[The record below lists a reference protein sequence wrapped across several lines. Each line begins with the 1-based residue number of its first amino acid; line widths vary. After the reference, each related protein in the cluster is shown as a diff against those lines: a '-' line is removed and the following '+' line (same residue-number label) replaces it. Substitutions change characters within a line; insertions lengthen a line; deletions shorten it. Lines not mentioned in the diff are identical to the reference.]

1 MRAQEFWAAKIVQ
14 LLHDPPGK
22 PYFLRPHSGGH
33 KKLARKILERDRHMG
48 PTPHDVLR
56 HKKFARKILE
66 RVFPDSPAPMKTAP
80 DLLATGADRPLLTLP
95 FVEGYDL
102 QVFHPL
108 CRSHLRL
115 PHPGNVSEITGK
127 DIDDLKELQIDA
139 ASILLESDEI
149 AAAGPDELKKIFLLF
164 WRRWQDEIV
173 VQEGNALLWQ
183 LMPADSRAPDHSIW
197 DHNRMASALAFV
209 GKKME
214 PGQEQEPDHPWLFSF
229 SLRPVQEFLRQA
241 RKSQDLWTGSMLL
254 AELSM
259 AAMEPVIEHYG
270 PDVIVYPDLRANP
283 RGDIW
288 LHDHDGK
295 ALPPGLFL
303 ATRAAVIPHTFVAI
317 LPRGAAGD
325 EVLSPLESLGRK
337 VCDRVGQVWAGL
349 AGEVR
354 AWMEEVTDPGSRGSG
369 WKRLWQHAMESCPLE
384 PTWVA
389 LPWPV
394 LEKQGRY
401 YWPGGALPFQSNIEH
416 PSPEDRKVL
425 QRREGLL
432 GAWMEAAT
440 WAVYDYT
447 LSVFARTNENLLLHS
462 GFCYAP
468 AHHRLKAQ
476 HGARRR
482 IMTLPGATP
491 ADLSFEKCSLC
502 HTRAALG
509 NSDFGSR
516 NTPGESIREEV
527 RTLWKQR
534 DLDPEETGSER
545 LCAVCATKRYL
556 VRADSLKENDEKP
569 NLFNRVWAGPDK
581 DLGEVRAI
589 LGYDDERIRT
599 PFPSTVQIAAQK
611 FLVAVAKRFDIV
623 GKQAVEI
630 IRLHENLGIQR
641 SSFPDSLPA
650 LGRAARDYPAARKFL
665 TLDPQLALFPEMVAS
680 AANYADTSAKRA
692 WNDLHKQVLELRKA
706 LQQYDTSH
714 KSASKKD
721 KFGDPQTQ
729 LAVVCMDGDRM
740 GELLLH
746 GSPQTSAVCWKHIL
760 HPDVVR
766 RIRQE
771 ERFIDSGWGDLLHL
785 PRLSGPS
792 LHAFISRALAD
803 FSHTIVP
810 WVVEQ
815 EFAGRLIYS
824 GGDDLLALAPAD
836 QALDM
841 ADRLRSLYAS
851 PWIMDTRP
859 DIRPWSWLNGNQD
872 VSMSKPE
879 NRFQI
884 ITCDEDLP
892 DPDKQ
897 DFPKHLMPM
906 LGSGCT
912 MSAGIMYGHFKT
924 PLGTLLHHSH
934 ILLDSWAKELAG
946 RNAAGLGH
954 FSRGGVKTMFAA
966 RWDTGISGLADTV
979 RRVRDGFAKE
989 GTLPASLPYKLRE
1002 QGRLLDPFAL
1012 PSDGPRDQDKTKRIM
1027 NGLLRK
1033 AVGDGRVGE
1042 ATGRA
1047 VLALWQAGCRLREHP
1062 GDRKVDDLAGLFFC
1076 RYLSSRTGGES

>member
-14 LLHDPPGK
+14 LLHDPPAK
-22 PYFLRPHSGGH
+22 PYFLRPDSVDHGE
-33 KKLARKILERDRHMG
+33 LASS
-48 PTPHDVLR
+48 
-56 HKKFARKILE
+56 ILE
-66 RVFPDSPAPMKTAP
+66 RVFPGSPAPMQTAP

-95 FVEGYDL
+95 FAEGYDL
-102 QVFHPL
+102 GNRYFHRDPLVTHPL

-115 PHPGNVSEITGK
+115 PHPGNVSEITDK
-127 DIDDLKELQIDA
+127 DIDDLKVLQLNA
-139 ASILLESDEI
+139 ARVLLDSEEI
-149 AAAGPDELKKIFLLF
+149 AAAGADELKKIFLLF

-173 VQEGNALLWQ
+173 AQEDNALLWQ

-197 DHNRMASALAFV
+197 DHNRMASVLAFV

-259 AAMEPVIEHYG
+259 AAMEPVIERYG
-270 PDVIVYPDLRANP
+270 PDVIVYPDLRGNP

-288 LHDHDGK
+288 LHDHDGN
-295 ALPPGLFL
+295 ALPSGLFQ

-337 VCDRVGQVWAGL
+337 VCDRVGQVWSGL

-354 AWMEEVTDPGSRGSG
+354 AWMEEVTNPGSRGSG

-394 LEKQGRY
+394 LEDQDKY
-401 YWPGGALPFQSNIEH
+401 YWPGGALPFQSNIER
-416 PSPEDRKVL
+416 PSPDDQEKLDRRKA
-425 QRREGLL
+425 LL
-432 GAWMEAAT
+432 GAWMDPAT
-440 WAVYDYT
+440 WAGYEYT
-447 LSVFARTNENLLLHS
+447 LSVFARTNKDLLLHS

-509 NSDFGSR
+509 NSELGAGNKDS
-516 NTPGESIREEV
+516 ESIREQV
-527 RTLWKQR
+527 RKLWKNR
-534 DLDPEETGSER
+534 ELDPEEQGNER

-556 VRADSLKENDEKP
+556 VRADSRKKDAEQP
-569 NLFNRVWAGPDK
+569 NRFNRVWAGADSVGRVRSQADYKDK
-581 DLGEVRAI
+581 ISYKDKI
-589 LGYDDERIRT
+589 IRT
-599 PFPSTVQIAAQK
+599 PFPSTVQVAAQE
-611 FLVAVAKRFDIV
+611 FLVALAKRFDLV
-623 GKQAVEI
+623 RDQVKEI
-630 IRLHENLGIQR
+630 IRLHDTLEIQR
-641 SSFPDSLPA
+641 SSFPDSLPV
-650 LGRAARDYPAARKFL
+650 LGRAVKENPEARDFL
-665 TLDPQLALFPEMVAS
+665 ILDPQQALFPEMVAS
-680 AANYADTSAKRA
+680 AANSAQGGKKNI
-692 WNDLHKQVLELRKA
+692 WKELGEAVQNLRSQA
-706 LQQYDTSH
+706 
-714 KSASKKD
+714 KKV
-721 KFGDPQTQ
+721 GIGQPATQ

-746 GSPQTSAVCWKHIL
+746 GSPRTPAVCWKHIL

-841 ADRLRSLYAS
+841 ADRLRTLYSS

-859 DIRPWSWLNGNQD
+859 DIRPWSWLNSTQPPVMDDPKKRFQVIG
-872 VSMSKPE
+872 E
-879 NRFQI
+879 NR
-884 ITCDEDLP
+884 DL
-892 DPDKQ
+892 DDCLNTLAQ
-897 DFPKHLMPM
+897 GDATRLLPM
-906 LGSGCT
+906 LGPGCT

-924 PLGTLLHHSH
+924 PLGKLLHHSH
-934 ILLDSWAKELAG
+934 ILLDSWAKDLAG

-966 RWDTGISGLADTV
+966 RWDTGILGLADTV
-979 RRVRDGFAKE
+979 RKVRDGFAKE

-1012 PSDGPRDQDKTKRIM
+1012 PSDGSLDQDNTTTRIM

-1033 AVGDGRVGE
+1033 AVGDGRVDE

-1047 VLALWQAGCRLREHP
+1047 VLALWLAGHRLREHP
-1062 GDRKVDDLAGLFFC
+1062 DDQEIDELAGLFFC